1 MAATV
6 VVCCETGT
14 LRGCMGGATEEV
26 VQAPRW
32 QYIVQLLN
40 ALDIPSHGR
49 SDGTVVIAEQA
60 NRDSQT
66 QFRNRVQG
74 YHGSIKA
81 WFLPLRVYEENAVIY
96 GKIKMAD
103 FVYWFDFVIVV
114 ALCVRTSS

>member
-14 LRGCMGGATEEV
+14 LRGCMSGATEEV

-49 SDGTVVIAEQA
+49 SDGTV
-60 NRDSQT
+60 
-66 QFRNRVQG
+66 
-74 YHGSIKA
+74 
-81 WFLPLRVYEENAVIY
+81 W
-96 GKIKMAD
+96 
-103 FVYWFDFVIVV
+103 
-114 ALCVRTSS
+114 